1 VLIETLQCA
10 VFFNQFKS
18 CKMEQT
24 AAAIMQCSVDENG
37 VIQSSENFME
47 MEAMTRCG

>member
-1 VLIETLQCA
+1 
-10 VFFNQFKS
+10 
-18 CKMEQT
+18 MEQT